1 MKKENEIISN
11 EESSNPE
18 EIMPKQEVIDET
30 SVSEEIQNPLEL
42 LKEELSVANDKY
54 LRLYSDFENYKR
66 RLAKERIELIKTA
79 GADVITSL
87 LPIIDDFERAMK
99 AQENTS
105 DVTALK
111 EGIQLIFQKLNN
123 TLTQQG
129 LTAIESINKP
139 FDTDL
144 HEAITSIPADDDKK
158 GLVVD
163 EIEKGY
169 MLNDKVVRHAKV
181 VVGS

>member
-111 EGIQLIFQKLNN
+111 EGIQLIF
-123 TLTQQG
+123 
-129 LTAIESINKP
+129 
-139 FDTDL
+139 
-144 HEAITSIPADDDKK
+144 
-158 GLVVD
+158 
-163 EIEKGY
+163 
-169 MLNDKVVRHAKV
+169 
-181 VVGS
+181 